1 MSDIEAAASTAG
13 PYGITG
19 AIVFAAI
26 RIGPKLVQ
34 IAQLLYAIW
43 EQREVTLEQE
53 ERRNRRRRRA
63 ESSQPPLSKP
73 HSPMPSVDAAPEF
86 VREESTDVVDIR
98 AEISKRAPGGFRA
111 PRPGTH
117 HDGKKE

>member
-1 MSDIEAAASTAG
+1 MADIEAAASTAG
-13 PYGITG
+13 PYGVTG

-26 RIGPKLVQ
+26 RLGPKLVQ

-43 EQREVTLEQE
+43 EQREVELEKD
-53 ERRNRRRRRA
+53 ERRARKRRRI
-63 ESSQPPLSKP
+63 ESTQPPMK
-73 HSPMPSVDAAPEF
+73 HSQMPSLDSIPEF
-86 VREESTDVVDIR
+86 VGEESTGLHDVREDVR
-98 AEISKRAPGGFRA
+98 KRAPGGFRA

>member
-1 MSDIEAAASTAG
+1 MSDIETAASTAG

-26 RIGPKLVQ
+26 RLGPKLVQ

-43 EQREVTLEQE
+43 EQREVELEKQ
-53 ERRNRRRRRA
+53 ERRDRRRRRA
-63 ESSQPPLSKP
+63 DSSLPPMRHSK
-73 HSPMPSVDAAPEF
+73 MPSLDASPEF
-86 VREESTDVVDIR
+86 ITEESTGLTDVRESVR
-98 AEISKRAPGGFRA
+98 KRAPGGFRA
-111 PRPGTH
+111 PTRGEH